1 MTPTQLIGLLAAIFL
16 FVAIYF
22 VFSFAE
28 IETTM
33 LEVQKIFYFHIS
45 SALTL
50 FLAFGVTCIF
60 SILYLIKRVDKYDTI
75 ALVSTEIGIV
85 FGVIVFTT
93 GPIWARFAWNTWW
106 NWEPRLTSAL
116 ILWLTYIGYLI
127 LRSALV
133 EEKKRVYSAVLGII
147 GFLNVPI
154 VYFSVELWQ
163 GGLHPDTSTKMNLP
177 PTMQIAWLI
186 SWFALILLY
195 LFLLMFRY
203 RAEQMK
209 LELDTIQY
217 QQMGES

>member
-1 MTPTQLIGLLAAIFL
+1 MTRTQLVGVLAAIFL

-28 IETTM
+28 IEMTM
-33 LEVQKIFYFHIS
+33 LEVQKIFHFHVS
-45 SALTL
+45 AALTL
-50 FLAFGVTCIF
+50 FLAFGVTCIS
-60 SILYLIKRVDKYDTI
+60 SILYLIKRLDKYDTI

-85 FGVIVFTT
+85 FGVVVFTT

-116 ILWLTYIGYLI
+116 ILWLIYIGYLI
-127 LRSALV
+127 LRSALA

-154 VYFSVELWQ
+154 VYYSVELWQ

-177 PTMQIAWLI
+177 PTMQVAWLI
-186 SWFALILLY
+186 SWLALILLY

-209 LELDTIQY
+209 LELDTIQH
-217 QQMGES
+217 QQMSES

>member
-1 MTPTQLIGLLAAIFL
+1 MTRTQLIGLLSAIFL
-16 FVAIYF
+16 LVAIYF

-28 IETTM
+28 IEMTM

-45 SALTL
+45 SALTV
-50 FLAFGVTCIF
+50 FLAFGVTFIS
-60 SILYLIKRVDKYDTI
+60 SILYLIKRADKYDTI
-75 ALVSTEIGIV
+75 ALASTEIGIV
-85 FGVIVFTT
+85 FGVVVFTT

-116 ILWLTYIGYLI
+116 ILWLIYIGYLI
-127 LRSALV
+127 LRSALE
-133 EEKKRVYSAVLGII
+133 EEKKRGYSAVLGII

-163 GGLHPDTSTKMNLP
+163 GGLHPDTATKMNLP
-177 PTMQIAWLI
+177 PTMQTAWLI
-186 SWFALILLY
+186 SWFALTLLY

-217 QQMGES
+217 QQMSES

>member
-1 MTPTQLIGLLAAIFL
+1 MTRTQLVGLLAAIFL

-28 IETTM
+28 IEMTM

-45 SALTL
+45 AAFTL
-50 FLAFGVTCIF
+50 FLAFGVTCIS
-60 SILYLIKRVDKYDTI
+60 SILYLIKRLDKYDTI

-85 FGVIVFTT
+85 FGVVVFTT

-127 LRSALV
+127 LRSALA

-163 GGLHPDTSTKMNLP
+163 GGLHPDTSTKINLP
-177 PTMQIAWLI
+177 PTMQTAWLI
-186 SWFALILLY
+186 SWVALTLLY

-203 RAEQMK
+203 RAEQIK
-209 LELDTIQY
+209 LELETIQY
-217 QQMGES
+217 QQMESS

>member
-1 MTPTQLIGLLAAIFL
+1 MTRTQIVGLLSAIFL

-28 IETTM
+28 IEMSM

-45 SALTL
+45 SAFTL
-50 FLAFGVTCIF
+50 FLAFGVTF
-60 SILYLIKRVDKYDTI
+60 VSSILYLIKRRDKHDTI

-85 FGVIVFTT
+85 FGVVVFTT

-127 LRSALV
+127 LRSALA

-186 SWFALILLY
+186 SWLALTLLY

-203 RAEQMK
+203 RAERMK
-209 LELDTIQY
+209 LELETIQH
-217 QQMGES
+217 QQMDKS

>member
-1 MTPTQLIGLLAAIFL
+1 MTRTQIVGMLAAIFL

-28 IETTM
+28 IEMTM

-45 SALTL
+45 SAFTL
-50 FLAFGVTCIF
+50 FLAFGVTCIS
-60 SILYLIKRVDKYDTI
+60 SILYLIKRLDKYDTI

-85 FGVIVFTT
+85 FGVVVFTT

-127 LRSALV
+127 LRSALAA
-133 EEKKRVYSAVLGII
+133 EKKRVYSAVLGVI

-177 PTMQIAWLI
+177 PTMQTAWLI
-186 SWFALILLY
+186 SWLALTLLY
-195 LFLLMFRY
+195 LFLLMVRY
-203 RAEQMK
+203 RVEQMK
-209 LELDTIQY
+209 LELEMIQH
-217 QQMGES
+217 QQMGEL

>member
-1 MTPTQLIGLLAAIFL
+1 MTRTQLVGMLAVIFL

-22 VFSFAE
+22 VFSYAE
-28 IETTM
+28 IEMTM
-33 LEVQKIFYFHIS
+33 LEVQKIFHFHVS
-45 SALTL
+45 AALTL
-50 FLAFGVTCIF
+50 FLAFGVTCVS
-60 SILYLIKRVDKYDTI
+60 SILYLIKRLDKYDTI
-75 ALVSTEIGIV
+75 ALVSTEIGII
-85 FGVIVFTT
+85 FGVVVFTT

-116 ILWLTYIGYLI
+116 ILWLIYIGYLI
-127 LRSALV
+127 LRSALA

-154 VYFSVELWQ
+154 VYYSVELWQ

-186 SWFALILLY
+186 SWLALILLY

-209 LELDTIQY
+209 LELDTIQH

>member
-1 MTPTQLIGLLAAIFL
+1 MTRTQIVGMLSAIFL
-16 FVAIYF
+16 FVAVYF

-28 IETTM
+28 IEMTM

-45 SALTL
+45 AAFTL
-50 FLAFGVTCIF
+50 FLAFGVTCIS
-60 SILYLIKRVDKYDTI
+60 SILYLIKRRDKYDTI

-85 FGVIVFTT
+85 FGIVVFTT

-127 LRSALV
+127 LRSALA

-177 PTMQIAWLI
+177 PTMQTAWLI
-186 SWFALILLY
+186 SWVALTLLY

-203 RAEQMK
+203 RAEQIK
-209 LELDTIQY
+209 LELETIQY
-217 QQMGES
+217 QQMERS

>member
-1 MTPTQLIGLLAAIFL
+1 MTRTQIVGMLSAIFL

-28 IETTM
+28 IEMSM

-45 SALTL
+45 SAFTL
-50 FLAFGVTCIF
+50 FLAFGVTF
-60 SILYLIKRVDKYDTI
+60 VSSILYLIKRRDKHDTI

-85 FGVIVFTT
+85 FGVVVFTT

-127 LRSALV
+127 LRSALAD
-133 EEKKRVYSAVLGII
+133 EKKRVYSAVLGII

-186 SWFALILLY
+186 SWLALTLLY

-203 RAEQMK
+203 RVEQMK
-209 LELDTIQY
+209 LELETIQH
-217 QQMGES
+217 QQMGEL

>member
-1 MTPTQLIGLLAAIFL
+1 MTRTQIVGMLAAIFL

-28 IETTM
+28 IEMTM

-45 SALTL
+45 SAFTL
-50 FLAFGVTCIF
+50 FLAFGVTCIS
-60 SILYLIKRVDKYDTI
+60 SILYLIKRLDKYDTI

-127 LRSALV
+127 LRSALAA
-133 EEKKRVYSAVLGII
+133 EKKRVYSAVLGII

-154 VYFSVELWQ
+154 VYFSVEQWQ

-177 PTMQIAWLI
+177 STMQTTWLI
-186 SWFALILLY
+186 SWIALTLLY

-203 RAEQMK
+203 RAEQIK
-209 LELDTIQY
+209 LELETIQY
-217 QQMGES
+217 QQMERS

>member
-1 MTPTQLIGLLAAIFL
+1 MTRTQLVGVLAAIFL

-50 FLAFGVTCIF
+50 FLAFGVTCLF

-85 FGVIVFTT
+85 FGVVVFTT

-127 LRSALV
+127 LRSALA

-147 GFLNVPI
+147 SFLNVPI

-163 GGLHPDTSTKMNLP
+163 GGLHPDTTTKMNLP

-186 SWFALILLY
+186 SWLALILLY

>member
-1 MTPTQLIGLLAAIFL
+1 MTRTQLVGVLAAIFL

-50 FLAFGVTCIF
+50 FLAFGVTCLF

-75 ALVSTEIGIV
+75 ALVSTEIGII
-85 FGVIVFTT
+85 FGVVVFTT

-127 LRSALV
+127 LRSALA
-133 EEKKRVYSAVLGII
+133 EEKKRIYSAVLGII

-163 GGLHPDTSTKMNLP
+163 GGLHPDTTTKMNLP

>member
-1 MTPTQLIGLLAAIFL
+1 MTRTQMVGMLAAIFL

-28 IETTM
+28 IEMTM

-45 SALTL
+45 AAFTL
-50 FLAFGVTCIF
+50 FLAFGVTFIS
-60 SILYLIKRVDKYDTI
+60 SILYLIKRRDKYDTI
-75 ALVSTEIGIV
+75 ALVSTEIGIL
-85 FGVIVFTT
+85 FGIVVFTT

-116 ILWLTYIGYLI
+116 ILWLIYIGYLI
-127 LRSALV
+127 LRSALA

-177 PTMQIAWLI
+177 LTMQTAWLI
-186 SWFALILLY
+186 SWVALTLLY
-195 LFLLMFRY
+195 LFLMMFRY
-203 RAEQMK
+203 RVEQMK
-209 LELDTIQY
+209 LELETIQH
-217 QQMGES
+217 QQMGEL

>member
-1 MTPTQLIGLLAAIFL
+1 MTRTQLVGMLAAIFL

-28 IETTM
+28 IEMTM

-45 SALTL
+45 SAFTL
-50 FLAFGVTCIF
+50 FLAFGVTFIS
-60 SILYLIKRVDKYDTI
+60 SILYLIKRADKYDTI

-85 FGVIVFTT
+85 FGVVVFTT

-127 LRSALV
+127 LRSALE

-186 SWFALILLY
+186 SWVVLTLLY

-203 RAEQMK
+203 RIEQMK
-209 LELDTIQY
+209 LELETIQH

>member
-1 MTPTQLIGLLAAIFL
+1 MTRTQLIGLLSAIFL
-16 FVAIYF
+16 FTAIYF

-28 IETTM
+28 IEMTM

-45 SALTL
+45 SAFTL
-50 FLAFGVTCIF
+50 FQAFGVTCFF
-60 SILYLIKRVDKYDTI
+60 SVLYLIKRRDKYDTI
-75 ALVSTEIGIV
+75 AFVSTEIGIV
-85 FGVIVFTT
+85 FGVVVFTT

-127 LRSALV
+127 LRAALA

-203 RAEQMK
+203 RVEQMK

>member
-1 MTPTQLIGLLAAIFL
+1 MTRTQLVGMLAAILL
-16 FVAIYF
+16 FTAIYF

-28 IETTM
+28 IEMTM

-45 SALTL
+45 SAFTL
-50 FLAFGVTCIF
+50 FLAFAVTFIS
-60 SILYLIKRVDKYDTI
+60 SILYLIKRRDKYDTI

-85 FGVIVFTT
+85 FGVVVFTT
-93 GPIWARFAWNTWW
+93 GPIWARYAWNTWW

-116 ILWLTYIGYLI
+116 IMWLIYIGYLI
-127 LRSALV
+127 LRSALA

-177 PTMQIAWLI
+177 PTMQTAWLI
-186 SWFALILLY
+186 SWLALTLLY

-203 RAEQMK
+203 RVEQMK
-209 LELDTIQY
+209 LELDTIQH
-217 QQMGES
+217 QQMGKS

>member
-1 MTPTQLIGLLAAIFL
+1 MTRTQLIGLLAAIFL
-16 FVAIYF
+16 SIAIYF

-28 IETTM
+28 IEMTM

-50 FLAFGVTCIF
+50 FLAFGVTCLF
-60 SILYLIKRVDKYDTI
+60 SILYLIKRLDKYDTI

-85 FGVIVFTT
+85 FGVVVFTT

-127 LRSALV
+127 LRSALA

-163 GGLHPDTSTKMNLP
+163 GGLHPDTATKMNLP
-177 PTMQIAWLI
+177 PTMQTAWLI
-186 SWFALILLY
+186 SWFALTLLY

-217 QQMGES
+217 QQMSES

>member
-1 MTPTQLIGLLAAIFL
+1 MTRTQLVGVLAAIFL

-50 FLAFGVTCIF
+50 FLAFGVTCLF

-85 FGVIVFTT
+85 FGVVVFTT

-127 LRSALV
+127 LRSALA

-163 GGLHPDTSTKMNLP
+163 GGLHPDTTTKMNLP

-217 QQMGES
+217 QQMGEP

>member
-1 MTPTQLIGLLAAIFL
+1 MIRTQLVGLLAAIFL

-28 IETTM
+28 IEMTM

-45 SALTL
+45 SAFTL
-50 FLAFGVTCIF
+50 FLAFGVTCIS
-60 SILYLIKRVDKYDTI
+60 SILYLIKHLEKYDTI

-85 FGVIVFTT
+85 FGVVVFTT

-127 LRSALV
+127 LRSALAAD
-133 EEKKRVYSAVLGII
+133 KKRIYAAVLGII

-177 PTMQIAWLI
+177 PTMQTAWLI
-186 SWFALILLY
+186 SWFALTLLY

-203 RAEQMK
+203 RVEQMK
-209 LELDTIQY
+209 LELETIQH
-217 QQMGES
+217 QQMGEL

>member
-1 MTPTQLIGLLAAIFL
+1 MTRTQLIGTLAAIFL
-16 FVAIYF
+16 FVAIYL

-28 IETTM
+28 IEMSM

-45 SALTL
+45 SAFTL
-50 FLAFGVTCIF
+50 FLAFGVTFIF
-60 SILYLIKRVDKYDTI
+60 SILYLIKRLEKYDTI
-75 ALVSTEIGIV
+75 ALVSTEIGII
-85 FGVIVFTT
+85 FGVVVFTT

-116 ILWLTYIGYLI
+116 ILWLIYVGYLI
-127 LRSALV
+127 LRSALA
-133 EEKKRVYSAVLGII
+133 EEKKRVYAAVLGII

-177 PTMQIAWLI
+177 PTMQIAWLV
-186 SWFALILLY
+186 SWLALTLLY
-195 LFLLMFRY
+195 LFLLTFRY

-209 LELDTIQY
+209 LELDTIQH
-217 QQMGES
+217 QQMSES

>member
-1 MTPTQLIGLLAAIFL
+1 MTRTQLIGLLAAIFL

-50 FLAFGVTCIF
+50 FLAFGVTCLF
-60 SILYLIKRVDKYDTI
+60 SILYLIKRVDKYDTT

-127 LRSALV
+127 LRSALA

-163 GGLHPDTSTKMNLP
+163 GGLHPDTTTKMNLP

>member
-1 MTPTQLIGLLAAIFL
+1 MTRTQLIGLLAAIFL

-50 FLAFGVTCIF
+50 FLAFGVTCLF
-60 SILYLIKRVDKYDTI
+60 SILYLIKRVDKYDTT

-85 FGVIVFTT
+85 FGVVVFTT

-127 LRSALV
+127 LRSALA

-163 GGLHPDTSTKMNLP
+163 GGLHPDTTTKMNLP

>member
-1 MTPTQLIGLLAAIFL
+1 MTRTQIVGLLSAIFL

-28 IETTM
+28 IEMSM

-45 SALTL
+45 SAFTL
-50 FLAFGVTCIF
+50 FLAFGVTF
-60 SILYLIKRVDKYDTI
+60 VSSILYLIKRRNRYDTI

-85 FGVIVFTT
+85 FGVVVFTT

-127 LRSALV
+127 LRSALA

-177 PTMQIAWLI
+177 STMQIAWLI
-186 SWFALILLY
+186 SWLALTLLY

-203 RAEQMK
+203 RTEQIK
-209 LELDTIQY
+209 LELETIQH
-217 QQMGES
+217 QQMN

>member
-1 MTPTQLIGLLAAIFL
+1 MTRTQLVGVLAAIFL

-28 IETTM
+28 IEMTM

-45 SALTL
+45 SAFTL
-50 FLAFGVTCIF
+50 FLAFGVTCIS
-60 SILYLIKRVDKYDTI
+60 SILYLIKRLDKYDTI

-85 FGVIVFTT
+85 FGIVVFTT

-127 LRSALV
+127 LRSALAA
-133 EEKKRVYSAVLGII
+133 EKKRVYSAVLGII

-177 PTMQIAWLI
+177 PTMQTAWLI
-186 SWFALILLY
+186 SWFALTPPLPILADVPVS
-195 LFLLMFRY
+195 R
-203 RAEQMK
+203 
-209 LELDTIQY
+209 
-217 QQMGES
+217 

>member
-1 MTPTQLIGLLAAIFL
+1 MTRTQLVGMLAAIFL

-28 IETTM
+28 IEMTM
-33 LEVQKIFYFHIS
+33 LEVQKIFHFHVS
-45 SALTL
+45 SAFTV
-50 FLAFGVTCIF
+50 FLAFGVTCIC
-60 SILYLIKRVDKYDTI
+60 SILYLIKRADKYDTI

-85 FGVIVFTT
+85 FGIVVFTT
-93 GPIWARFAWNTWW
+93 GPIWARSAWNTWW
-106 NWEPRLTSAL
+106 NWEPRLTSTL

-127 LRSALV
+127 LRSALA
-133 EEKKRVYSAVLGII
+133 EEKKRIYAAVLGII

-154 VYFSVELWQ
+154 VYYSVELWQ

-177 PTMQIAWLI
+177 PTMQVAWLI
-186 SWFALILLY
+186 SWFALTLLY

-209 LELDTIQY
+209 LELETIQH

>member
-1 MTPTQLIGLLAAIFL
+1 MTRTQLIGLFSAILL
-16 FVAIYF
+16 FTAIYF

-28 IETTM
+28 IEMTM

-45 SALTL
+45 SAFTL
-50 FLAFGVTCIF
+50 FLAFGITFISSIF
-60 SILYLIKRVDKYDTI
+60 YLIKRRDKYDTI

-85 FGVIVFTT
+85 FGVVVFTT

-116 ILWLTYIGYLI
+116 ILWLIYIGYLI
-127 LRSALV
+127 LRSALA
-133 EEKKRVYSAVLGII
+133 EEKKRVYSAILGII

-186 SWFALILLY
+186 SWLALTLLY

-203 RAEQMK
+203 RVEQMK
-209 LELDTIQY
+209 LELDTIQH

>member
-1 MTPTQLIGLLAAIFL
+1 MVRTQLVGMLSTIFL
-16 FVAIYF
+16 FTAIYL

-28 IETTM
+28 IEMTM

-45 SALTL
+45 SAFTL
-50 FLAFGVTCIF
+50 FLAFGVTFIS
-60 SILYLIKRVDKYDTI
+60 SILYLIKRMDKYDTI

-85 FGVIVFTT
+85 FGVVVFTT

-116 ILWLTYIGYLI
+116 ILWLIYIGYLI
-127 LRSALV
+127 LRSALA

-163 GGLHPDTSTKMNLP
+163 GGLHPDTATKMNLP
-177 PTMQIAWLI
+177 ATMQTAWLI
-186 SWFALILLY
+186 SWFALTLLY

-209 LELDTIQY
+209 SELDTIQY
-217 QQMGES
+217 QQMDGS

>member
-1 MTPTQLIGLLAAIFL
+1 MTRTHIVGLLSAIFL

-28 IETTM
+28 IEMSM

-45 SALTL
+45 SAFTL
-50 FLAFGVTCIF
+50 FLAFGVTF
-60 SILYLIKRVDKYDTI
+60 VSSILYLIKRRDKHDTI

-85 FGVIVFTT
+85 FGVVVFTT

-127 LRSALV
+127 LRSALA

-186 SWFALILLY
+186 SWLALTLLY
-195 LFLLMFRY
+195 LFFLMFRY
-203 RAEQMK
+203 RVEQMK
-209 LELDTIQY
+209 LELETIQH
-217 QQMGES
+217 QQMGEL

>member
-1 MTPTQLIGLLAAIFL
+1 MIRTQLVGVLAAIFL
-16 FVAIYF
+16 FVAIYL

-28 IETTM
+28 IEMTM

-45 SALTL
+45 SAFTL
-50 FLAFGVTCIF
+50 FLAFGVTCIS
-60 SILYLIKRVDKYDTI
+60 SILYLIKRRDKYDTI
-75 ALVSTEIGIV
+75 AFVSTEIGIV
-85 FGVIVFTT
+85 FGVVVFTT

-116 ILWLTYIGYLI
+116 ILWLIYIGYLI
-127 LRSALV
+127 LRSALA

-177 PTMQIAWLI
+177 PTMQTAWLI
-186 SWFALILLY
+186 SWFALTLLY

-203 RAEQMK
+203 RVEQMK
-209 LELDTIQY
+209 LELEIIQH
-217 QQMGES
+217 QQMGTL

>member
-1 MTPTQLIGLLAAIFL
+1 MIRTQLIGLLAAIFL

-28 IETTM
+28 IEMTM

-45 SALTL
+45 SAFTL
-50 FLAFGVTCIF
+50 FLAFSVTFIA
-60 SILYLIKRVDKYDTI
+60 SILYLIKRLNKYDTI

-85 FGVIVFTT
+85 FGVVVFTT

-116 ILWLTYIGYLI
+116 ILWLIYVAYLI
-127 LRSALV
+127 LRSALP

-163 GGLHPDTSTKMNLP
+163 GGLHPDTTTKMNLP
-177 PTMQIAWLI
+177 PTMQTAWLI
-186 SWFALILLY
+186 SWLALTLLY

-209 LELDTIQY
+209 LELEMIQH
-217 QQMGES
+217 QQMGEL

>member
-1 MTPTQLIGLLAAIFL
+1 MTRTQLIGLLAAIFL

-50 FLAFGVTCIF
+50 FLAFGVTCLF
-60 SILYLIKRVDKYDTI
+60 SILYLIKRVDKYDTT

-85 FGVIVFTT
+85 FGVVVFTT

-127 LRSALV
+127 LRSALA

-163 GGLHPDTSTKMNLP
+163 GGLHPDTTTKMNLP

-186 SWFALILLY
+186 SWFALTLLY

>member
-1 MTPTQLIGLLAAIFL
+1 MTRTQLVGLLSAIFL
-16 FVAIYF
+16 FVAIYS

-50 FLAFGVTCIF
+50 FLAFGVTCIY

-85 FGVIVFTT
+85 FGVVVFTT

-127 LRSALV
+127 LRSALA
-133 EEKKRVYSAVLGII
+133 EEKKQVYSAVLGII

-163 GGLHPDTSTKMNLP
+163 GGLHPDTTTKMNLP

-186 SWFALILLY
+186 SWFALIFLY

>member
-1 MTPTQLIGLLAAIFL
+1 MTRTQLIGLLSAIFL
-16 FVAIYF
+16 SIAIYF

-28 IETTM
+28 IEMTM

-50 FLAFGVTCIF
+50 FLAFGVTCLF

-85 FGVIVFTT
+85 FGVVVFTT

-127 LRSALV
+127 LRSALA

-186 SWFALILLY
+186 SWFALTLLY

-217 QQMGES
+217 QQMSES

>member
-1 MTPTQLIGLLAAIFL
+1 MTRTQLIGLLSAILL
-16 FVAIYF
+16 FVAIYL

-28 IETTM
+28 IEMTM

-45 SALTL
+45 SAFTL
-50 FLAFGVTCIF
+50 FLAFGVTFVC
-60 SILYLIKRVDKYDTI
+60 SILYLIKRLDKYDTI

-85 FGVIVFTT
+85 FGVVVFTT

-116 ILWLTYIGYLI
+116 ILWLIYVGYLI
-127 LRSALV
+127 LRSALP

-186 SWFALILLY
+186 SWLALTLLY

-203 RAEQMK
+203 RVEQMK

>member
-1 MTPTQLIGLLAAIFL
+1 MTRTQIVGLLSAILL

-28 IETTM
+28 IEMTM

-45 SALTL
+45 SAFTL
-50 FLAFGVTCIF
+50 FLAFGVTFVC
-60 SILYLIKRVDKYDTI
+60 SILYLIKRLDKYDTI

-85 FGVIVFTT
+85 FGVVVFTT

-116 ILWLTYIGYLI
+116 ILWLIYIGYLI
-127 LRSALV
+127 LRSALP

-177 PTMQIAWLI
+177 ATMQAAWLI
-186 SWFALILLY
+186 SWLALTLLY

-203 RAEQMK
+203 RVEQMK
-209 LELDTIQY
+209 LELETIQH
-217 QQMGES
+217 QQMGKL

>member
-1 MTPTQLIGLLAAIFL
+1 MTRTQLVGMLSAIFL
-16 FVAIYF
+16 FIAIYF

-28 IETTM
+28 IEMSM

-45 SALTL
+45 SAFTL
-50 FLAFGVTCIF
+50 FLAFGVTFIC
-60 SILYLIKRVDKYDTI
+60 SILYLIKRRDKYDTI

-85 FGVIVFTT
+85 LGIVVFTT

-116 ILWLTYIGYLI
+116 ILWLIYIGYLI
-127 LRSALV
+127 LRSALA

-177 PTMQIAWLI
+177 PTMQTAWLI
-186 SWFALILLY
+186 SWVALTLLY

-203 RAEQMK
+203 RVEQMK
-209 LELDTIQY
+209 LELETIQH

>member
-1 MTPTQLIGLLAAIFL
+1 MTRTQLIGLLTVIFL

-50 FLAFGVTCIF
+50 FLAFGVTCIY

-85 FGVIVFTT
+85 FGVVVFTT

-127 LRSALV
+127 LRSALA
-133 EEKKRVYSAVLGII
+133 EEKKQVYSAVLGII

-163 GGLHPDTSTKMNLP
+163 GGLHPDTTTKMNLP